1 MYYINLVIIFITF
14 AAVLL
19 VARNRIIF
27 DKKIE
32 KNKRNFLEQE
42 SKANSTRKADIS
54 NLDYVNLSLDKLPV
68 NASSSDKFNR
78 LIDELKNLSKKRIIN
93 LSQYSNTELKLMYGP
108 ANLDALSEYD
118 QNYLSLIR
126 TLDSISSLLI
136 EEGNISAAKDFLQYS
151 ISIGSDLSSSYRM
164 LGKIYLD
171 ENDNRSF
178 NELEKLASR
187 NKTLSGPIIV
197 NNLNN
202 IKSAHK

>member
-32 KNKRNFLEQE
+32 KNKRSFLERE

-68 NASSSDKFNR
+68 NASSSDKYNS
-78 LIDELKNLSKKRIIN
+78 LINELNQLSEKRIID
-93 LSQYSNTELKLMYGP
+93 LSKYSNTELKLMYGP

-136 EEGNISAAKDFLQYS
+136 EEGNISAAKEYLQYS
-151 ISIGSDLSSSYRM
+151 ISIGSDLSSSYGM

-171 ENDNRSF
+171 ENDNKSF
-178 NELEKLASR
+178 NELEKLASQ

>member
-32 KNKRNFLEQE
+32 KNKRSFLERE

-68 NASSSDKFNR
+68 NASSSDKYNS
-78 LIDELKNLSKKRIIN
+78 LINELNQLSEKRIID
-93 LSQYSNTELKLMYGP
+93 LSKYSNTELKLMYGP

-136 EEGNISAAKDFLQYS
+136 EEGNISAAKEYLQYS
-151 ISIGSDLSSSYRM
+151 ISIGSDLSSSYGM

-171 ENDNRSF
+171 ENDNKSF